1 MHDVSIAPCNTYHP
15 AELRGALERAL
26 GLLDF
31 ELPRGVRVLVKPNAV
46 TNNRPEQA
54 TATHPAVVDAVCG
67 LLSDVG
73 CDITIGDSSAYWFPG
88 YTRAAFEALG
98 HARVAR
104 RHGAAMVCFEELPFR
119 IIERPGFLEAPRLF
133 VADTSAWDLVVNL
146 PKLKVHRT
154 TRISGAVKNLFGLV
168 PGASKARYHEL
179 LEGRHD
185 YLDRFGAVIYDVY
198 RAVQPGLNILD
209 AVVGLERDGP
219 AANGD
224 PRRTRFLM
232 ASRDA
237 LALDVALC
245 GVIGEQVGAVT
256 YLREA
261 MRRGDPDPGAV
272 RLLGQAPSVG
282 FVLLEDMPR
291 PGRVQ
296 RRAKRA
302 MFQHLTVRPSVDA
315 ARCQRCGAC
324 AERCQLDAIGLAPTA
339 TIDAG
344 ACVWCYA
351 CVPACQ
357 AGALALRPSRTNRTL
372 QRVRKLTGM

>member
-1 MHDVSIAPCNTYHP
+1 MHDVSIAACNTYHP
-15 AELRGALERAL
+15 AELRLALERML
-26 GLLDF
+26 GLLEY
-31 ELPRGVRVLVKPNAV
+31 ELPRAARVLVKPNAV

-67 LLSDVG
+67 LLADAG
-73 CDITIGDSSAYWFPG
+73 CAITIGDSSAYWFPG

-98 HARVAR
+98 VAEVTR
-104 RHGAAMVCFEELPFR
+104 RHDAAMVCFEELPFR
-119 IIERPGFLEAPRLF
+119 IVERPGFPEAPRLF

-168 PGASKARYHEL
+168 PGATKARYHEL
-179 LEGRHD
+179 LEGRYD

-198 RAVQPGLNILD
+198 RATQPGLNILD

-237 LALDVALC
+237 LSLDVALC
-245 GVIGEQVGAVT
+245 GAIGEQVGAVS

-261 MRRGDPDPGAV
+261 MRRGELDPGAV
-272 RLLGQAPSVG
+272 RLLGEAPSVG
-282 FVLLEDMPR
+282 FVLLEDAPR

-296 RRAKRA
+296 RRAKRW
-302 MFQHLTVRPSVDA
+302 MFQNLTVRPSVEPG
-315 ARCQRCGAC
+315 RCQRCGSCVA
-324 AERCQLDAIGLAPTA
+324 RCQLDAIRLEPTA
-339 TIDAG
+339 TIDEG

-351 CVPACQ
+351 CVPVCT
-357 AGALALRPSRTNRTL
+357 AGALALRPSRINRTL
-372 QRVRKLTGM
+372 QRVRKITGM

>member
-15 AELRGALERAL
+15 SELRAALERAL

-31 ELPRGVRVLVKPNAV
+31 DIPRGVRVLVKPNAV

-67 LLSDVG
+67 LLADAS

-98 HARVAR
+98 VGEVAR
-104 RHGAAMVCFEELPFR
+104 RHGAALVCFEELPFR
-119 IIERPGFLEAPRLF
+119 ILERPGFPEAPRLF
-133 VADTSAWDLVVNL
+133 VADTSAWDLVINL

-154 TRISGAVKNLFGLV
+154 TRISAAVKNLFGLV
-168 PGASKARYHEL
+168 PGATKARYHEL
-179 LEGRHD
+179 LAGRHD
-185 YLDRFGAVIYDVY
+185 YLDRFGAVIYDTY
-198 RAVQPGLNILD
+198 KAVQPGLSILD
-209 AVVGLERDGP
+209 AVVSLERDGP

-224 PRRTRFLM
+224 PRRTRFVM

-237 LALDVALC
+237 LALDTALC

-261 MRRGDPDPGAV
+261 LRRGELDPAAV
-272 RLLGQAPSVG
+272 RLLGAVPTVG
-282 FVLLEDMPR
+282 FVTLEDQPR
-291 PGRVQ
+291 AGRLQ
-296 RRAKRA
+296 RRAKGA
-302 MFQHLTVRPSVDA
+302 MFQHLTVRPSVDP

-324 AERCQLDAIGLAPTA
+324 AERCQLDAIRLDPTA
-339 TIDAG
+339 TIHPD
-344 ACVWCYA
+344 ACVWCYG
-351 CVPACQ
+351 CVPVCE
-357 AGALALRPSRTNRTL
+357 AGALALRPSRANRAL
-372 QRVRKLTGM
+372 QGVRKLTGM